1 MTSGIIRFTVFFVV
15 IIGAL
20 VGVLRLTCL
29 RWWQVPADDPDL
41 SASLA
46 PTLQGGDW
54 IILWR
59 ATEPSFGDLVLCPD
73 PEDPAE
79 VVIGRIAGEPGDLL
93 AIDTS
98 GRLEINGSRITSD
111 SNCNQP
117 KLTVEHPRSGEEIEL
132 RCDIEQ
138 LGGRYHQRALV
149 PARAPLKPI
158 ASKREVA
165 AGTVYLI
172 SDNRYLPFDS
182 RDFGPLARASCG
194 ETVIFRLVSR
204 LGFSDVAARLSWIQ

>member
-1 MTSGIIRFTVFFVV
+1 MGSSILRFGVFLAVV
-15 IIGAL
+15 VGAL

-29 RWWQVPADDPDL
+29 RWWQVPMDDPDL
-41 SASLA
+41 AVSIA
-46 PTLQGGDW
+46 PTLSAGDW

-93 AIDTS
+93 MIDDR
-98 GRLEINGSRITSD
+98 GRLEINGSRVTAD
-111 SNCNQP
+111 TACNTP
-117 KLTVEHPRSGEEIEL
+117 KLSVVHPRSGDEIEL

-149 PARAPLKPI
+149 PPQAPLKPLGGQ
-158 ASKREVA
+158 REVP

-172 SDNRYLPFDS
+172 SDNRYRPFDS
-182 RDFGPLARASCG
+182 RDFGPVAKASCG

>member
-1 MTSGIIRFTVFFVV
+1 MTSSILRFTVFFAVV
-15 IIGAL
+15 IGVL
-20 VGVLRLTCL
+20 VGALRLTCL
-29 RWWQVPADDPDL
+29 RWWKVPEDDPDL
-41 SASLA
+41 AASIA
-46 PTLQGGDW
+46 PSLQGGDW

-79 VVIGRIAGEPGDLL
+79 VVIARIAGEPGDLL
-93 AIDTS
+93 AIDSS

-117 KLTVEHPRSGEEIEL
+117 KLTVEHPRSGEEVEL

-149 PARAPLKPI
+149 PSKAPLKPI
-158 ASKREVA
+158 ASKREVE

-182 RDFGPLARASCG
+182 RDFGPLAKASCG

-204 LGFSDVAARLSWIQ
+204 LGFSDVATRLSWIQ